1 MNGTPVRRGLGF
13 RAWVASL
20 AVGVV
25 LSGRSQAEPLKV
37 YVSNRGDDAWSGRI
51 ADPKPGGGDG
61 PLATLEKARDV
72 VRGLKTLPEAREG
85 IEILIRD
92 GAYPQART
100 LRFDREDGG
109 SAAAPIVYRAF
120 PGERPIIR
128 GGRAIEGFAPHEGKV
143 LKADLKAQGFT
154 DLGFRELFFDGVRL
168 PLARYPNFEADNP
181 YGGGWAFADGERVPM
196 YQDVPGEVRNTLH
209 YKAKDARGW
218 KKPEEVEV
226 FVFPRYNWWNNIVPI
241 RSIDAEKRL
250 ITLTAD
256 ASYPIRPG
264 DRYYFR
270 GGREDLDAPGEWYVD
285 RESGVLYLWPPAPLD
300 EGHVV
305 AAPVVEDLIRVEP
318 GAAHLTFRGLT
329 LEACTGAAVSMQ
341 GTESCAVAACT
352 VRGVGD
358 YNHGALSV
366 SGGSGNRIVG
376 NDVSD
381 VGSHGVSLSGG
392 DRVSLTSADNQAVNN
407 YIHHVGVLYKHGV
420 GISMEGVGNVAA
432 RNLIHDGPRMGIL
445 FSGNNLLLE
454 GNHIRHMNL
463 ETEDTGAVYTGGRD
477 WISSRGTVIRHN
489 LMHDMLG
496 FGKDSRGR
504 WVSPHFA
511 WGVYLDDNTGGV
523 DVIGNIVYRCSR
535 AGLHLHNGRDN
546 RIENNIFVDNGPQQ
560 YEYSGWTVNH
570 SYWKDHLKTM
580 LEGYAKVIDSPAW
593 KGMRGMSTRP
603 QDAPLPDGRI
613 MTGNEFVRNIVA
625 YADPDAALVRT
636 NDVPFDHNTFDYN
649 LVWHHGLPIK
659 TGQRKA
665 GAVVSGELVPNADF
679 ARGELGELPTDWQ
692 WQIRTPTSKAGLVD
706 DGGERALRIEAAF
719 DESKERDNYPIVVSS
734 LFPAKPGSSYRLR
747 ASLRAS
753 NPDVRAQVMLQGYE
767 AGAFFWANSPN
778 EAKVGTEWKEV
789 EFVFAIPAPGRSGY
803 HPTMKDFR
811 ARIDF
816 PAKEGALFV
825 RDVSIHQVE
834 TLDEWASWRAMG
846 MDARSIVADPGF
858 VDPARDDFRLK
869 PDSPAFQLGFKPIP
883 VESIGP
889 YQDELR
895 ASWPI
900 VEAPGA
906 REHPVRTP
914 ESVD

>member
-1 MNGTPVRRGLGF
+1 MSRTSGLQGVLIQALIVAAGLSSATRGVEAG
-13 RAWVASL
+13 
-20 AVGVV
+20 
-25 LSGRSQAEPLKV
+25 PLKL
-37 YVSNRGDDAWSGRI
+37 YVSNKGDDSWSGRL
-51 ADPKPGGGDG
+51 ADPRPGGGDG
-61 PLATLEKARDV
+61 PLATLDRAREV
-72 VRGLKTLPEAREG
+72 VRDLKVSPEAREG
-85 IEILIRD
+85 VEIFIR
-92 GAYPQART
+92 GGEYPQART
-100 LRFDREDGG
+100 LRFAKEDGG

-120 PGERPIIR
+120 PSERPVVR
-128 GGRAIEGFAPHEGKV
+128 GARAVVGFAPHEGKV

-154 DLGFRELFFDGVRL
+154 DLTFRELFLDGARL
-168 PLARYPNFEADNP
+168 PLARHPNFEADNP

-196 YQDVPGEVRNTLH
+196 YQDVPGEVRNSLR

-218 KKPEEVEV
+218 KRPEEVEV

-241 RSIDAEKRL
+241 RSIDEAQRV

-285 RESGVLYLWPPAPLD
+285 REAGVLYFWPPAPLD
-300 EGHVV
+300 AGHVV
-305 AAPVVEDLIRVEP
+305 AAPVVGNLIRVEP
-318 GAAHLTFRGLT
+318 GSAHLTFRGLT
-329 LEACTGAAVSMQ
+329 LEACTGEAVSME
-341 GTESCAVAACT
+341 GTDSCAVAACT

-358 YNHGALSV
+358 YNHAALSV
-366 SGGSGNRIVG
+366 SGGTHNRIVG

-381 VGSHGVSLSGG
+381 VGSHGVYLGGG
-392 DRVSLTSADNQAVNN
+392 DRVTLTPADNRADNN

-420 GISMEGVGNVAA
+420 GVSMEGVGNVASH
-432 RNLIHDGPRMGIL
+432 NLIHDGPRMGIL
-445 FSGNNLLLE
+445 FSGNNLVLE
-454 GNHIRHMNL
+454 YNHIRHMNL

-477 WISSRGTVIRHN
+477 WISSRGTVIRYN

-496 FGKDSRGR
+496 FGKDGQGR

-523 DVIGNIVYRCSR
+523 DVVGNIVYRCSR

-546 RIENNIFVDNGPQQ
+546 HIENNVFVDNGQQQ
-560 YEYSGWTVNH
+560 YEYSGWTASH

-580 LEGYAKVIDSPAW
+580 LEGYAKVADSPAW

-603 QDAPLPDGRI
+603 QDAPLPNGQI

-625 YADPDAALVRT
+625 YAGREAALVRT
-636 NDVPFDHNTFDYN
+636 NDVPFDHNLFDFN
-649 LVWHHGLPIK
+649 LVWHHGLPIR

-665 GAVVSGELVPNADF
+665 GPDVSGELVPNADF
-679 ARGELGELPTDWQ
+679 AGGAVGELPDDWQ
-692 WQIRTPTSKAGLVD
+692 WQIRTPTAKAAIED
-706 DGGERALRIEAAF
+706 DGGTRALRIDAAF
-719 DESKERDNYPIVVSS
+719 DDSKERDNYPIVVSR
-734 LFPAKPGSSYRLR
+734 LFPAKPGSSYRLK

-753 NPDVRAQVMLQGYE
+753 KPGLRAQVMLQGYE

-778 EAKVGTEWKEV
+778 EAKLGTEWRDV
-789 EFVFAIPAPGRSGY
+789 EFLFTIPGPGQSG
-803 HPTMKDFR
+803 HHEAMKDFR
-811 ARIDF
+811 ARVDF
-816 PAKEGALFV
+816 PEREGAVYV
-825 RDVSIHQVE
+825 RSVSLHETE

-846 MDARSIVADPGF
+846 MDAHSVVADPRF
-858 VDPARDDFRLK
+858 VDAARDDFRLQTG
-869 PDSPAFQLGFKPIP
+869 SPAFDLGFKPIP
-883 VESIGP
+883 VEKIGP
-889 YQDELR
+889 YPDELR

-914 ESVD
+914 ETVD